1 MMWFAVPLLIGNIAQ
16 LMYNTADSIVVGRM
30 ISSNALAA
38 VGASTPI
45 QTLFFVFFMTVGTGV
60 SVLVSQ
66 HFGAKDFDKLS
77 QTVGTALTLTLIVTL
92 FITAI
97 GIPLSQPIL
106 RLTKVAPEIMGYA
119 RDYLLVMFIGTVGQG
134 FYNILSGI
142 LRGMGESIFP
152 LIVLIGTAL
161 LNIALDILFVGPLQM
176 EVAGAA
182 IATIICQYISAVV
195 CLIRLLH
202 MRGAE
207 ITGFASGSAGRSDCN
222 HVARERDSRAPA
234 SGALFRVTRAFL
246 IPKKSII
253 AQIAKI
259 GLPSG
264 VQQGILST
272 SYIFVQSL
280 INSVVIFDSA
290 GMASN
295 TIFAAINV
303 AISKVDNIAMLP
315 NQAFS
320 MAGAT
325 FAGQNIGAGRLDRV
339 RQGFKIILLTSLS
352 VSAALIVLITLFG
365 GDLMKLF
372 IDINEPDGPLIIARG
387 VPMQRIM
394 VWCYLAMSLTQ
405 ASGGVLRG
413 AGDTFPVMCF
423 TIIGT
428 VFMRMP
434 MAYFMVRASKS
445 AEFPAGDPAGVYWSM
460 LICFTLVAGACG
472 VYYATGRWKRKALER
487 AAVRSS

>member
-1 MMWFAVPLLIGNIAQ
+1 MTVGKPLSAMMWFAVPLLIGNVAQ
-16 LMYNTADSIVVGRM
+16 LMYNTADSIVVGKM

-38 VGASTPI
+38 VGVSTPI

-66 HFGAKDFDKLS
+66 YFGAKNSQMLS

-97 GIPLSQPIL
+97 GIPLSRPIL
-106 RLTKVAPEIMGYA
+106 RMTKVTPELMDYA
-119 RDYLLVMFIGTVGQG
+119 SDYLLVMFIGTMGQG

-161 LNIALDILFVGPLQM
+161 LNVGLDILFVGPLHM

-182 IATIICQYISAVV
+182 IATIICQYISAAV
-195 CLIRLLH
+195 CLVRLLR
-202 MRGAE
+202 MRATVSVNRGVL
-207 ITGFASGSAGRSDCN
+207 R
-222 HVARERDSRAPA
+222 
-234 SGALFRVTRAFL
+234 
-246 IPKKSII
+246 PKKPII
-253 AQIAKI
+253 VQIAKI

-264 VQQGILST
+264 VQQAILST

-280 INSVVIFDSA
+280 INSVVVYD
-290 GMASN
+290 ASGVASY

-320 MAGAT
+320 MAGST
-325 FAGQNIGAGRLDRV
+325 FSGQNIGAGRLDRV
-339 RQGFKIILLTSLS
+339 KQGFKIILLTSLS
-352 VSAALIVLITLFG
+352 VSVILIVLITFFG

-372 IDINEPDGPLIIARG
+372 IDMNEPNGPLIIERG

-434 MAYFMVRASKS
+434 MAYFMVRMSKS
-445 AEFPAGDPAGVYWSM
+445 AEFPAGNPAGVYWSM
-460 LICFTLVAGACG
+460 LICFSLVAGACG
-472 VYYATGRWKRKALER
+472 VYYATGRWKRKAIAR
-487 AAVRSS
+487 APADA

>member
-1 MMWFAVPLLIGNIAQ
+1 MTVGKPLGVMMSFAVPLLLGNIAQ
-16 LMYNTADSIVVGRM
+16 LAYNTADSIVVGKM
-30 ISSNALAA
+30 INSNALAA

-60 SVLVSQ
+60 SVLVAQ
-66 HFGAKDFDKLS
+66 HFGAKDADNLS
-77 QTVGTALTLTLIVTL
+77 RTVGTALTLTLIVTL

-97 GIPLSQPIL
+97 GIPLSRPIL
-106 RLTKVAPEIMGYA
+106 RMTNVAPEMMKYA
-119 RDYLLVMFIGTVGQG
+119 NDYLLIMFIGTVGQG

-152 LIVLIGTAL
+152 LIVLVCTAA
-161 LNIALDILFVGPLQM
+161 LNIGLDILFVGPLGM
-176 EVAGAA
+176 EVLGAA
-182 IATIICQYISAVV
+182 LATIICQYISAAV
-195 CLIRLLH
+195 CLARLLR
-202 MRGAE
+202 MKDVVKVNRK
-207 ITGFASGSAGRSDCN
+207 S
-222 HVARERDSRAPA
+222 
-234 SGALFRVTRAFL
+234 L
-246 IPKKSII
+246 IPNKLIVGQVI
-253 AQIAKI
+253 RI

-264 VQQGILST
+264 VQQGILSV

-290 GMASN
+290 GVASN

-320 MAGAT
+320 MAGST
-325 FAGQNIGAGRLDRV
+325 FAGQNIGAGKFDRV
-339 RQGFKIILLTSLS
+339 KQGFKIILMTSLT
-352 VSAALIVLITLFG
+352 VSLALIVLITIFG
-365 GDLMKLF
+365 GDLMRLF
-372 IDINEPDGPLIIARG
+372 IDVNEPDGPLIIARG

-405 ASGGVLRG
+405 ASSGVLRG

-434 MAYFMVRASKS
+434 MAYVMVRMSKS
-445 AEFPAGDPAGVYWSM
+445 AEYPMGNPAGVYWSM
-460 LICFTLVAGACG
+460 LICFSLVAAACG
-472 VYYATGRWKRKALER
+472 VYYATGRWRKKALTR
-487 AAVRSS
+487 VRSVD

>member
-1 MMWFAVPLLIGNIAQ
+1 MTNNKKQSLFGARDMTVGRPLSAMMWFAVPLLIGNIAQ

-66 HFGAKDFDKLS
+66 HFGAKDFEKLS

-161 LNIALDILFVGPLQM
+161 LNVALDILFVGPLQM

-182 IATIICQYISAVV
+182 IATIICQYISAAV
-195 CLIRLLH
+195 CLIRLLK
-202 MRGAE
+202 MRE
-207 ITGFASGSAGRSDCN
+207 T
-222 HVARERDSRAPA
+222 VKVSRAV
-234 SGALFRVTRAFL
+234 LR
-246 IPKKSII
+246 PKKSII

-280 INSVVIFDSA
+280 INSIVIFDSA

-339 RQGFKIILLTSLS
+339 KQGFKIILLTSLS

-445 AEFPAGDPAGVYWSM
+445 AEFPAGNPAGVYWSM

-487 AAVRSS
+487 AAVRS